1 MADRRPPRQTALR
14 ANDAFVAAASSD
26 DEGGRQTRSRRTGPR
41 VDLGKLDTMSLLRYR
56 KVYKLGDAPAT
67 ATKEDLLPA
76 VSRHFA
82 QQVVDEEE
90 VLLKFV
96 LAVQK
101 HNKQMQQRQLNAAL
115 QKQQL
120 TVAQMQQM
128 QIQMQQHAQYQIQR
142 LGALPPQAA
151 LQPQYLKGAVM
162 KPQQQRR

>member
-1 MADRRPPRQTALR
+1 
-14 ANDAFVAAASSD
+14 
-26 DEGGRQTRSRRTGPR
+26 
-41 VDLGKLDTMSLLRYR
+41 MSLLRYR

-115 QKQQL
+115 LKQQQL
-120 TVAQMQQM
+120 SMAQMQQM
-128 QIQMQQHAQYQIQR
+128 QMQQAQYQQLHQR
-142 LGALPPQAA
+142 LGALPPQAG

>member
-1 MADRRPPRQTALR
+1 MRHAHAL
-14 ANDAFVAAASSD
+14 
-26 DEGGRQTRSRRTGPR
+26 
-41 VDLGKLDTMSLLRYR
+41 
-56 KVYKLGDAPAT
+56 
-67 ATKEDLLPA
+67 
-76 VSRHFA
+76 
-82 QQVVDEEE
+82 QVVDEEE